1 MSYLLRR
8 PQINSMQVDWNDPLN
23 KGLVFYA
30 PIAPESRGGSWTDVV
45 SGTQSIPQSSSSTLN
60 QAAMIPIVGKS
71 DTPESLRCISGL
83 SPDWGDAVHV
93 HERWENLSNDGN
105 TSVANQLN
113 YTFTMW
119 AKTNPSF
126 TSHNEYLIMLG
137 EGVAG
142 DILLTRLTSTN
153 GFYVFS
159 TANGYPSVGVNNFF
173 DTTYGANW
181 RWLAVTVEGLPAVGA
196 SGTAPV
202 KFYRDGKLL
211 NSTSLTFS
219 GSQPRSGD
227 STGSVSIGNRDDM
240 ARDLQGGIA
249 EVRVYNRVLSENELG
264 KVFRQTA
271 MHPHQRQRQYRILK
285 DTQEAPAFKPHWAAQ
300 ATQVQPP
307 IGIGGIS

>member
-1 MSYLLRR
+1 
-8 PQINSMQVDWNDPLN
+8 
-23 KGLVFYA
+23 
-30 PIAPESRGGSWTDVV
+30 
-45 SGTQSIPQSSSSTLN
+45 
-60 QAAMIPIVGKS
+60 
-71 DTPESLRCISGL
+71 
-83 SPDWGDAVHV
+83 
-93 HERWENLSNDGN
+93 
-105 TSVANQLN
+105 
-113 YTFTMW
+113 
-119 AKTNPSF
+119 
-126 TSHNEYLIMLG
+126 MLG

-153 GFYVFS
+153 GLYVFS

>member
-1 MSYLLRR
+1 MSYLVRR
-8 PQINSMQVDWNDPLN
+8 PQINPMQVDWNDPLN

-45 SGTQSIPQSSSSTLN
+45 SGTQSIPQNSNSTLN

-71 DTPESLRCISGL
+71 DTPEALRCMGGL

-113 YTFTMW
+113 YTFAMW
-119 AKTNPSF
+119 AKVNPSF

-142 DILLTRLTSTN
+142 DILLTKTNN
-153 GFYVFS
+153 GFYVYL
-159 TANGYPSVGVNNFF
+159 TASGAYAYVGASNFF
-173 DTTYGANW
+173 DTYGANW
-181 RWLAVTVEGLPAVGA
+181 RWIAVTVEGLPAVGA
-196 SGTAPV
+196 SSTASI
-202 KFYRDGKLL
+202 KFYRDGKLHY
-211 NSTSLTFS
+211 STNLTFS
-219 GSQPRSGD
+219 AWRPRVGD
-227 STGSVSIGNRDDM
+227 STGSVSLGNRDDM
-240 ARDLQGGIA
+240 GRDLQGGVA

-271 MHPHQRQRQYRILK
+271 MHPHERQRQYRTLK
-285 DTQEAPAFKPHWAAQ
+285 TTQETAAFKPHWAAQ